1 MRLNFFVKH
10 ARLSCWCMIGQLDN
24 WLMLHWLISR
34 GSHIT
39 QFYHLLKSA
48 TFSNLPRHLTRS
60 FPINLTWKNQ
70 QLSPTLSDSFVE
82 MANNKKER
90 IGRPILACLIAALGP
105 VCFGY
110 CLGYSSAALVDL
122 KSAKANSAIRLS
134 DSQGSWFS
142 VSIFCW
148 WCFSTTHFFFFLQ
161 S

>member
-1 MRLNFFVKH
+1 
-10 ARLSCWCMIGQLDN
+10 
-24 WLMLHWLISR
+24 
-34 GSHIT
+34 
-39 QFYHLLKSA
+39 
-48 TFSNLPRHLTRS
+48 
-60 FPINLTWKNQ
+60 
-70 QLSPTLSDSFVE
+70 

-142 VSIFCW
+142 VSIFCCQ
-148 WCFSTTHFFFFLQ
+148 CFSTTHFFCSYNLRSIIFGIPVQLMDNVNFRTQEKPQLGY
-161 S
+161 SNMRNRRDARSLVKSCGLKLLRKNANIFTCMGFRLAMCEREKENI